1 MKALTII
8 VVLTIVTFVGCKSNS
23 QSNSLSGTFTNQ
35 SKSDYSTAS
44 DTLIITP
51 SPQSTNSFQIERKT
65 GYQKIRNGIIQTKE
79 YKTEKWQST
88 WSEDKQVLS
97 ETEYGRQIT
106 PSKDGNSVTL
116 KNTEYKK
123 IK

>member
-1 MKALTII
+1 MKALSLII
-8 VVLTIVTFVGCKSNS
+8 ILAIIAFIGCTSNS
-23 QSNSLSGTFTNQ
+23 QSKLLSGTFTNQ
-35 SKSDYSTAS
+35 SKSEYSSAS

-51 SPQSTNSFQIERKT
+51 STQSTNSYQIERKT
-65 GYQKIRNGIIQTKE
+65 GYQKIRNGVTGAKE

-88 WSEDKQVLS
+88 WNEDKQVLS
-97 ETEYGRQIT
+97 ETDYGRQIT

-116 KNTEYKK
+116 KNTQYQK

>member
-1 MKALTII
+1 MKALSFII
-8 VVLTIVTFVGCKSNS
+8 ILAIAAFTGCTNNS
-23 QSNSLSGTFTNQ
+23 QSKSLSGTFTNQ
-35 SKSDYSTAS
+35 SKSEYSTAS

-51 SPQSTNSFQIERKT
+51 STQSTNTYQIERKT
-65 GYQKIRNGIIQTKE
+65 GFQKIRNGVSQAKE

-88 WSEDKQVLS
+88 WNEEKQMLS

-106 PSKDGNSVTL
+106 PGKDGNSVTL
-116 KNTEYKK
+116 KNTEYQK